1 MRLAKAAPFVLLLIG
16 LWSSCFGEGW
26 AIRSQTSFSLEGVQG
41 TPHSL
46 SPDGTVI
53 LSAGNEAGLCL
64 YRAADLS
71 PLGCYKPSEGTESR
85 LWLRFRS
92 ITWSPDSEYVLFS
105 AAAGELWQVEV
116 STGKLERL
124 PASAPAE
131 YAAYSPDGS
140 RLAVGGGGYIVVAPP
155 GALAEVTREAPVARY
170 EGVLRGLVW
179 RGGSLYY
186 GVLAPDR
193 STFQLWAVSPRGD
206 ASPELLW
213 SYPYPELLLVD
224 VSPDGRYA
232 WVGAALVDLEVGEI
246 VRVLEKGSVQSFAFS
261 SDGASWLYV
270 YSTVA
275 DLKQV
280 WVLAVRRAGAPEEEV
295 LLELEKPIQILGW
308 ASTGRV
314 ALFLSHSREPGL
326 MVVDLVAADCGCG
339 H

>member
-1 MRLAKAAPFVLLLIG
+1 MRFAKVASIG
-16 LWSSCFGEGW
+16 LAVLGPSLTCLGEEWSVT
-26 AIRSQTSFSLEGVQG
+26 SQMSFSLENIQG

-71 PLGCYKPSEGTESR
+71 PLGCYKPPEGTESP
-85 LWLRFRS
+85 LWLRLRS
-92 ITWSPDSEYVLFS
+92 ITWSPSGGEAVFS
-105 AAAGELWQVEV
+105 VFDGRLWRIQV
-116 STGKLERL
+116 STGKLEWL

-140 RLAVGGGGYIVVAPP
+140 CLAVGGGGYIVVAPP
-155 GALAEVTREAPVARY
+155 GALAEAPVARY
-170 EGVLRGLVW
+170 KGILKGLVW
-179 RGGSLYY
+179 RGGTLYY

-193 STFQLWAVSPRGD
+193 KTFQLWAVSPRGN

-213 SYPYPELLLVD
+213 SYPHPELLLVD

-232 WVGAALVDLEVGEI
+232 WIGAALVDLVAGEL
-246 VRVLEKGSVQSFAFS
+246 VRVREKANVQSFVFS
-261 SDGASWLYV
+261 QDGASWLYA
-270 YSTVA
+270 YSTVK
-275 DLKQV
+275 DLKLV
-280 WVLAVRRAGAPEEEV
+280 WVLAIRQAGDPEGEEEV
-295 LLELEKPIQILGW
+295 LLELEKPIRILGW

-314 ALFLSHSREPGL
+314 ALFLPHSREPGL
-326 MVVDLVAADCGCG
+326 MVVDLVAAGCGCE

>member
-1 MRLAKAAPFVLLLIG
+1 MRFAKMASIG
-16 LWSSCFGEGW
+16 LAVLGLSLTCLGEEWSVT
-26 AIRSQTSFSLEGVQG
+26 SQMSFSLENIQG

-53 LSAGNEAGLCL
+53 LSAGNEAGICL

-71 PLGCYKPSEGTESR
+71 PLGCYKPSEGTESP
-85 LWLRFRS
+85 LWLRLRS
-92 ITWSPDSEYVLFS
+92 ITWSPDSEHVLFS
-105 AAAGELWQVEV
+105 VVAGELWQIEV
-116 STGKLERL
+116 STGKLEWL

-155 GALAEVTREAPVARY
+155 GALAEVAREAPVARY
-170 EGVLRGLVW
+170 EGILRGLVW
-179 RGGSLYY
+179 RGGTLYY

-193 STFQLWAVSPRGD
+193 KTFQLWAVSPRGD

-232 WVGAALVDLEVGEI
+232 WVGAALVDLVAGEI
-246 VRVLEKGSVQSFAFS
+246 VRMLEKGSVQSFAFS
-261 SDGASWLYV
+261 QDGASWLYA

-275 DLKQV
+275 DLKRV

-295 LLELEKPIQILGW
+295 LLELEKPIRILGW

-314 ALFLSHSREPGL
+314 ALFLPHSREPGL
-326 MVVDLVAADCGCG
+326 MVVDLVAAGCGCE